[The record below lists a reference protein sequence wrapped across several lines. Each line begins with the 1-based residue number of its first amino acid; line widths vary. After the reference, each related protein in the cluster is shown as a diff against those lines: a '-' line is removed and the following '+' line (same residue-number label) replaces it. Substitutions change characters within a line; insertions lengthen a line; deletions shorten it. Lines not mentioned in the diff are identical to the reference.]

1 MFTQTWLWKHSKFF
15 YKIPLYTNANVSI
28 KPNWQGLVELANIS
42 QESEIQKQEFENDFD
57 FNNSNNDDK
66 LIQDILKSVCGGY
79 LFYAGYWSSIRLNV
93 CIYTR
98 RVFTFLKTWTL
109 SYLAFSEN

>member
-1 MFTQTWLWKHSKFF
+1 
-15 YKIPLYTNANVSI
+15 
-28 KPNWQGLVELANIS
+28 
-42 QESEIQKQEFENDFD
+42 
-57 FNNSNNDDK
+57 

>member
-1 MFTQTWLWKHSKFF
+1 
-15 YKIPLYTNANVSI
+15 
-28 KPNWQGLVELANIS
+28 VELANIS

-79 LFYAGYWSSIRLNV
+79 LFYAGY
-93 CIYTR
+93 
-98 RVFTFLKTWTL
+98 
-109 SYLAFSEN
+109 